1 MLHSKGPKMR
11 LITHVSA
18 ICLAL
23 ALPVLAS
30 APLAAQTPTQ
40 HVLLTACND
49 TTFPIWV
56 AAGAV
61 ASQGWWKIEGG
72 ACTYVGSF
80 LTYAVG
86 FNVYAQAADGTN
98 WRGST
103 SEDDWYCV
111 DPNNAFTL
119 AVGRRDNGDA
129 DCPSGYALKLFRFVD
144 TPSGYGRDQ
153 DFSYT
158 YHFHM

>member
-1 MLHSKGPKMR
+1 MR
-11 LITHVSA
+11 LVTRVSA

-23 ALPVLAS
+23 SLPVVGS
-30 APLAAQTPTQ
+30 ARLAAQVPTQ

-56 AAGAV
+56 AVGIV
-61 ASQGWWKIEGG
+61 TSQGWWKIAGG
-72 ACTYVGSF
+72 ACTYVGSY
-80 LTYAVG
+80 LTYGAG

-98 WRGST
+98 WSGST

-111 DPNNAFTL
+111 DIDNEFSL
-119 AVGRRDNGDA
+119 EDGRRDNGDTS
-129 DCPSGYALKLFRFVD
+129 CPSSYTLKHFRFVH
-144 TPSGYGRDQ
+144 TPSGYGSDE

-158 YHFHM
+158 YRFHM